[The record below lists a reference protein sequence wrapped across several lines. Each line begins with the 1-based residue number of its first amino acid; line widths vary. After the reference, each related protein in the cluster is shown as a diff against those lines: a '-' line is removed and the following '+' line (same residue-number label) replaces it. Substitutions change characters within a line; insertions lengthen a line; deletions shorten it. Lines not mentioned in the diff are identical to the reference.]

1 MKFNIAL
8 TMILAVVLTA
18 VFATAVSALPVA
30 ITSAK
35 LDGQEVFADDAIR
48 LSLERGQEF
57 EFKITLVS
65 SADLSNIDAEAY
77 IAGYEY
83 EDYESI
89 SEKTHTFDME
99 ADVSY
104 SKTFTL
110 KLPTDVEQDNY
121 KLRILISDRYGDET
135 SYNYNLVI
143 DAKRH
148 SLNFYDIE
156 ISPESE
162 VVAGRA
168 LTATVQLEN
177 MGEKDEESVK
187 ISASIP
193 ALGLSDSVYIDS
205 IKTEDDE
212 ESEELYMRIPK
223 CAKPGM
229 YDLIVEANYDRKH
242 ETIKETMQ
250 IEVVANEDCSRLSE
264 PVLALSADYLAV
276 NAGEN
281 AEFTATITN
290 NGINSKTYT
299 LAVKGADGWADAAVS
314 PSSTFIIAAKESKQI
329 KVSLEIGKNAAGLKE
344 LLVELNADGKQTAQI
359 AVDVDVAAKQAG
371 SFKTVLEVFLVV
383 LVALLVIIALVFG
396 FKNSGKGKVYY

>member
-1 MKFNIAL
+1 
-8 TMILAVVLTA
+8 MILAVVLA
-18 VFATAVSALPVA
+18 VVFATAASALPVSIA
-30 ITSAK
+30 SAK
-35 LDGQEVFADDAIR
+35 LDGQEIFPDDALR
-48 LSLERGQEF
+48 VSLERGQEF

-83 EDYESI
+83 DDYESI
-89 SEKTHTFDME
+89 SDKTHAFDME

-104 SKTFTL
+104 SKTF
-110 KLPTDVEQDNY
+110 KLRLPADVEQDNY

-135 SYNYNLVI
+135 SYNYNLVV

-156 ISPESE
+156 ISPDDE

-168 LTATVQLEN
+168 LTATIQLEN
-177 MGEKDEESVK
+177 MGEKDEENVK
-187 ISASIP
+187 VSASIP
-193 ALGLSDSVYIDS
+193 ALGLSDSVYVES

-212 ESEELYMRIPK
+212 ETEELYMRIPK

-229 YDLIVEANYDRKH
+229 YDLVVEANYDRKH

-264 PVLALSADYLAV
+264 PVLTISSDYLAV
-276 NAGEN
+276 NAGKS
-281 AEFTATITN
+281 AEFTVTITN
-290 NGINSKTYT
+290 NAPNSKAYT
-299 LAVKGADGWADAAVS
+299 LAIKGADGWLDAAIS
-314 PSSTFIIAAKESKQI
+314 PSSTFIIGAKESKQV
-329 KVSLEIGKNAAGLKE
+329 KVSLEVGKQAAGLKE
-344 LLVELNADGKQTAQI
+344 LLVELSSDGKQAGQI
-359 AVDVDVAAKQAG
+359 AVDVDVAAKQGADL
-371 SFKTVLEVFLVV
+371 KTALEVFLVA

-396 FKNSGKGKVYY
+396 FKRSGKQNKVYY